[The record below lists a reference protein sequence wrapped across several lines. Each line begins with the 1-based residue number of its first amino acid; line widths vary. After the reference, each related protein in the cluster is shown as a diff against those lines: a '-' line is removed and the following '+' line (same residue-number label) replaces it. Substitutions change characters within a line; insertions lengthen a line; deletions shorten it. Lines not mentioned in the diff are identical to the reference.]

1 MNKQSLERIIELL
14 EEVLKWIKFAG
25 AREVR
30 TVLMNI
36 LDTEQKRLVYHLSDG
51 DHGTVEISKAANVS
65 DRTVRRYWESWARLG
80 IVVPLG
86 VRGGVR
92 YKKSFE
98 LEDFGFTIP
107 QMKTKT
113 TNTKSAPLESE
124 SYVRGETNDFEAN
137 Q

>member
-1 MNKQSLERIIELL
+1 MNNENIERMIELL
-14 EEVLKWIKFAG
+14 QEMLKWIKFAG

-36 LDTEQKRLVYHLSDG
+36 LDTEQKRLIYHLSDG
-51 DHGTVEISKAANVS
+51 ERGSVEISKAANVS
-65 DRTVRRYWESWARLG
+65 ARTVRRHWASWARLG
-80 IVVPLG
+80 IVEALG

-98 LEDFGFTIP
+98 LEDFGFTVP
-107 QMKTKT
+107 QIQ
-113 TNTKSAPLESE
+113 TNTPTGTSGFVERI
-124 SYVRGETNDFEAN
+124 SYVRGEMNDVEKN